1 MKKLA
6 HSHRLARGLALASR
20 VLVSVALAV
29 IATATLV
36 ATVVHSAYDS
46 HENRAPDARIV
57 VAAAATIVA
66 FTAVVGAVRMVAGGG
81 RRVWK
86 LGAIWITA
94 VLLLALE
101 WVIDLASGP
110 L

>member
-1 MKKLA
+1 MKKPA
-6 HSHRLARGLALASR
+6 HRLARGLAHASR

-36 ATVVHSAYDS
+36 TTVVHSAYDS
-46 HENRAPDARIV
+46 QENRAPEARIV

-66 FTAVVGAVRMVAGGG
+66 FIAVVGAVRMVGGDR

-86 LGAIWITA
+86 LGAMWITA

-101 WVIDLASGP
+101 WVIELATGR